1 MKQLTNAKSG
11 KLPQERRDFLIKTGS
26 LSVMS
31 IFGISFFTACSSSE
45 DMDPSNPDNPGGGG
59 SGDGIEVSGSNV
71 TIDLSKQSGLKTNGG
86 WLLIS
91 EAKVLVVNIGNDMF
105 SALTS
110 VCTHSSC
117 ADNWK
122 FQSSQFVCGCHGSRF
137 TTDGSVANGP
147 ANSPLTSYST
157 MVQDDILT
165 IMK

>member
-1 MKQLTNAKSG
+1 MKQLTNTKAG
-11 KLPQERRDFLIKTGS
+11 KLTQDRREFLLKTGS

-31 IFGISFFTACSSSE
+31 LFGMSFFTACSSSE
-45 DMDPSNPDNPGGGG
+45 DMDPSSPDDSGGDD
-59 SGDGIEVSGSNV
+59 SGNGIEVSGGTV

-86 WLLIS
+86 WLLVS
-91 EAKVLVVNIGNDMF
+91 EARVLVVNIGNDMF

-110 VCTHSSC
+110 VCTHSNC

-147 ANSPLTSYST
+147 ASSPLTSYST
-157 MVQDDILT
+157 MLQDDILT